1 MSSSYNM
8 DDVHAWAASNKTW
21 PEFYSA
27 RVRRK
32 RLIRRC
38 WMVACVAGA
47 CLCIVLAARLMFAP

>member
-32 RLIRRC
+32 RLIRRVWYC
-38 WMVACVAGA
+38 IAVAGA
-47 CLCIVLAARLMFAP
+47 CLAMWAAVALMVKP